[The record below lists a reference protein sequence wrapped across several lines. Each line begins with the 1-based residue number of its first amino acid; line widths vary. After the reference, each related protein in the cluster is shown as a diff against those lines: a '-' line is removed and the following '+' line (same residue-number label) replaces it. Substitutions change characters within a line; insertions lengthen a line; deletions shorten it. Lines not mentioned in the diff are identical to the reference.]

1 MKSTFQNNKVKV
13 MTQRITFSD
22 TRVNKTIHD
31 EQLNQI
37 IEAILAGKYSWACFL
52 LLRYTGYDPLQY
64 IPYRTYNRLVK
75 ENCHV
80 GTSSRQTTD
89 RVKPDNQRSEVNS
102 NTSSHGCLSKIK
114 DLGYLEVVGK
124 QKAQVR
130 GGNLFQQLFSFSKHN
145 TDELDLTIK

>member
-1 MKSTFQNNKVKV
+1 MAG
-13 MTQRITFSD
+13 RISFSD

-52 LLRYTGYDPLQY
+52 LLRCTGYDPLHY

-75 ENCHV
+75 ENCHP
-80 GTSSRQTTD
+80 GTSNRHITD
-89 RVKPDNQRSEVNS
+89 PVKPDHQGSKINFS
-102 NTSSHGCLSKIK
+102 NTSSQGSLSKIK

-124 QKAQVR
+124 QKTQVR
-130 GGNLFQQLFSFSKHN
+130 GGILNPYTLFNKVLAALN
-145 TDELDLTIK
+145 

>member
-1 MKSTFQNNKVKV
+1 
-13 MTQRITFSD
+13 MTQRIPFSD

-31 EQLNQI
+31 EQLNEI

-52 LLRYTGYDPLQY
+52 LLRCTGYDPLHY

-80 GTSSRQTTD
+80 GSSNRHITD
-89 RVKPDNQRSEVNS
+89 TVKPDNQRSEINS
-102 NTSSHGCLSKIK
+102 VTTSSQGSLSKIK

-124 QKAQVR
+124 QKTQVR
-130 GGNLFQQLFSFSKHN
+130 GGILNPYTLFNRMFAALK
-145 TDELDLTIK
+145 

>member
-1 MKSTFQNNKVKV
+1 
-13 MTQRITFSD
+13 MTQRIPFSD

-52 LLRYTGYDPLQY
+52 LLRFTGYDPLHY

-75 ENCHV
+75 ENCHLGSSNRQITDTV
-80 GTSSRQTTD
+80 KSDNHRSSTSSQG
-89 RVKPDNQRSEVNS
+89 S
-102 NTSSHGCLSKIK
+102 LSKIK

-124 QKAQVR
+124 QKTQVR
-130 GGNLFQQLFSFSKHN
+130 GGILNLNRYTLFNKVFAALK
-145 TDELDLTIK
+145 

>member
-1 MKSTFQNNKVKV
+1 
-13 MTQRITFSD
+13 MTQRISFSD

-52 LLRYTGYDPLQY
+52 LLRCTGYDPLQY

-75 ENCHV
+75 ENCQI
-80 GTSSRQTTD
+80 GSSRQTTD
-89 RVKPDNQRSEVNS
+89 RVKSDNQREVNS
-102 NTSSHGCLSKIK
+102 SKSSHGCLSKIK

-130 GGNLFQQLFSFSKHN
+130 GGSLFQQLFSFSKCKN
-145 TDELDLTIK
+145 DELDLSIK

>member
-1 MKSTFQNNKVKV
+1 
-13 MTQRITFSD
+13 MTQRISFSD

-52 LLRYTGYDPLQY
+52 LLRCTGYDPLQY

-80 GTSSRQTTD
+80 GRSSRETTD
-89 RVKPDNQRSEVNS
+89 RVKSDNQRSEGNNS
-102 NTSSHGCLSKIK
+102 TSSHGCLSKIK

-130 GGNLFQQLFSFSKHN
+130 GGSLFQPLFSFSKCKN
-145 TDELDLTIK
+145 EEIDLSIK

>member
-1 MKSTFQNNKVKV
+1 
-13 MTQRITFSD
+13 MTGRIPFSD

-52 LLRYTGYDPLQY
+52 LLRCTGYDPLHY
-64 IPYRTYNRLVK
+64 IPYRTYNRLLK
-75 ENCHV
+75 ENCQH
-80 GTSSRQTTD
+80 GKSRIQTTD
-89 RVKPDNQRSEVNS
+89 KIKLDNQREVNNS
-102 NTSSHGCLSKIK
+102 RSSQGCLSKIK

-130 GGNLFQQLFSFSKHN
+130 GGILSQYPLFNKVFTALK
-145 TDELDLTIK
+145 